1 MDERLYA
8 RLAAW
13 LETQAVVVACV
24 RETRGA
30 TPRERGS
37 RMLIGADATEFS
49 VGGGMAEA
57 RVIAAAHELLAQQ
70 GDSTEVFIDLSGR
83 EGSAGICG
91 GTMRIALRRWNGG
104 ADRQRARDIASALA
118 QGKIVGLDEPLYPNA
133 RLLIVGAGHCALA
146 LHEMAQ
152 PLEFDVWVHDER
164 ESCFSGTQF
173 AGAKHLCG
181 GAELL
186 DAALHS
192 ERDVYAVLLNR
203 QFMADVAA
211 LDVLCRKPP
220 VFLGMMGSRKRINE
234 VLAALPQHA
243 AMLQNLHAPIGI
255 EIEAQTPHEIAISI
269 LAQLIQQR
277 RHIERERAA

>member
-1 MDERLYA
+1 MDERLFA

-37 RMLIGADATEFS
+37 RMLISENATGFS

-57 RVIAAAHELLAQQ
+57 KVMAAAQHLLAQA
-70 GDSTEVFIDLSGR
+70 GDVAEVAIDLSGR
-83 EGSAGICG
+83 EGSAGVCG
-91 GTMRIALRRWNGG
+91 GTMRIDLRRWHGE
-104 ADRQRARDIASALA
+104 DDQERAHRIAQALA
-118 QGKIVGLDEPLYPNA
+118 DGKRVELEESLYPNS

-146 LHEMAQ
+146 LHEMAW

-173 AGAKHLCG
+173 AGATQLCG
-181 GAELL
+181 GSDLL

-203 QFMADVAA
+203 QFTADVAA
-211 LDVLCRKPP
+211 LEVLCRKPP
-220 VFLGMMGSRKRINE
+220 IFIGMMGSKKRINE
-234 VLAALPQHA
+234 VLAALPRHA
-243 AMLQNLHAPIGI
+243 EALQNLHAPIGI

-277 RHIERERAA
+277 RRIERERLL